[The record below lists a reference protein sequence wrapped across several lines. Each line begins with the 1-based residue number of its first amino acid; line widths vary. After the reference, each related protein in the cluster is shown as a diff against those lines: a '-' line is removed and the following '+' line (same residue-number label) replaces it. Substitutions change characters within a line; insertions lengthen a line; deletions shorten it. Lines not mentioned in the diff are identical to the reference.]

1 MVEAMQSSSFQV
13 ERKTKNSMG
22 QKMPSGFIV
31 HQQQV

>member
-1 MVEAMQSSSFQV
+1 MVEAMQAASLQAR
-13 ERKTKNSMG
+13 RKTKDPMG

>member
-1 MVEAMQSSSFQV
+1 MVEAMQGKSLQAK
-13 ERKTKNSMG
+13 RKAKDRMG